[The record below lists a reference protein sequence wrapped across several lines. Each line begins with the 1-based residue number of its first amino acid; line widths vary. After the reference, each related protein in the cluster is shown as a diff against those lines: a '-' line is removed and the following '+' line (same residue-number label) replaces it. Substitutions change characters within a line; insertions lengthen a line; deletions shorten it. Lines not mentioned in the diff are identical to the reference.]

1 MFGLSL
7 KSVLFYA
14 ASDTVAA
21 FSSFAEIKILYTP
34 KKRRKT
40 LLYLLPFLLLPFN
53 ILSSL
58 LIECSRFNNF
68 TYFPFFVATAFV
80 LLLSEFYG
88 VLTQEGVLTVAFTG
102 LLLSLFEFGPMALAT
117 FLCRGISPAE
127 VYPVKTLV
135 SCAIELPLNILLA
148 FLIKKFLLKRIV
160 KIPPVIKSIALIF
173 TLAFGVLSIL
183 QYNTELD
190 FDIINTAEFRTVEY
204 TMIFFA
210 FFPIAVIS
218 VYFLMKNAEDRRR
231 LVSRYEGE
239 KTEFFSTLKEYNA
252 EISKMNHDI
261 QNHLRTISVMAQ
273 NADAEECMRYSREL
287 VGEYG
292 EKMKSFCE
300 NAALNSLFLYYDK
313 KCREEGVKL
322 NADCVLKENTFL
334 LPTDTVAIFSN
345 LLSNAFEAAKKEEN
359 PEITFYAGE
368 KDGALTALCENT
380 CTKAPK
386 KRGGELV
393 TSKRDGKNHGLG
405 TKIVKDTVRKYD
417 GKCSFD
423 FADGKFTASVY
434 IPNEISAA
442 VPAAEAVR
450 HGA

>member
-14 ASDTVAA
+14 ASNTVAA
-21 FSSFAEIKILYTP
+21 FSSFATIKILYTP
-34 KKRRKT
+34 KKRRKA
-40 LLYLLPFLLLPFN
+40 LLYLLPFLLLPFS
-53 ILSSL
+53 ILNSL
-58 LIECSRFNNF
+58 FIECSRFNNF
-68 TYFPFFVATAFV
+68 TYFPVFVATAFV

-102 LLLSLFEFGPMALAT
+102 LLLSLFDPGAMALAT

-127 VYPVKTLV
+127 VYPVKTFV

-160 KIPPVIKSIALIF
+160 KIPPVVKSIALIF

-190 FDIINTAEFRTVEY
+190 FDIINTAEFRIVEY

-261 QNHLRTISVMAQ
+261 QNHLRTISIMAQ
-273 NADAEECMRYSREL
+273 NADAEECMHYSREL

-292 EKMKSFCE
+292 GKMKSFCE
-300 NAALNSLFLYYDK
+300 NAALNSLLLYYDK
-313 KCREEGVKL
+313 KCREEGV
-322 NADCVLKENTFL
+322 
-334 LPTDTVAIFSN
+334 
-345 LLSNAFEAAKKEEN
+345 
-359 PEITFYAGE
+359 
-368 KDGALTALCENT
+368 
-380 CTKAPK
+380 
-386 KRGGELV
+386 
-393 TSKRDGKNHGLG
+393 
-405 TKIVKDTVRKYD
+405 
-417 GKCSFD
+417 
-423 FADGKFTASVY
+423 
-434 IPNEISAA
+434 
-442 VPAAEAVR
+442 
-450 HGA
+450 